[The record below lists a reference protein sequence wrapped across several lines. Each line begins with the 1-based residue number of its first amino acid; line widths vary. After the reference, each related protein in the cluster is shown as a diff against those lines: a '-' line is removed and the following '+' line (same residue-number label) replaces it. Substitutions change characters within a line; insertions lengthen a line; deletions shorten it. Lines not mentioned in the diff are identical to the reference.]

1 MNSSER
7 WARAFGSIPARVWW
21 IICTPVIFAL
31 LFLVDRHLG
40 MTSLF
45 VGMVVLGLTFPR
57 EKSKRQ
63 TIKRSNDFWINPS
76 TGMMMD
82 SAGGVDS
89 SGYLFGED
97 TSVDY
102 PDHS

>member
-31 LFLVDRHLG
+31 LFLPDRHLG
-40 MTSLF
+40 MTSLL

-57 EKSKRQ
+57 EKMK
-63 TIKRSNDFWINPS
+63 
-76 TGMMMD
+76 
-82 SAGGVDS
+82 
-89 SGYLFGED
+89 
-97 TSVDY
+97 
-102 PDHS
+102 